1 MNVFETIK
9 TAVTVRQAAELYG
22 LQADRSGMCRCPF
35 HEDRHPSLKLN
46 EDYFYCFGCGAH
58 GDVIDFV
65 ARLFDL
71 SSYEAA
77 QKLAWDFGIDPDKP
91 PASALAKPK
100 HSKEVHC
107 QRVLQDYLNILKDWK
122 VRYAPSGPEGDMD
135 DRFVEACQM
144 LDQVEYL
151 SEILTH
157 ASADIR
163 TKAVERL
170 CRDGMMEWMEERV
183 ERFKKEGNSNE
194 EPEAA

>member
-9 TAVTVRQAAELYG
+9 AAVTVRQAAERYG
-22 LQADRSGMCRCPF
+22 LRVAPNGMTHCPF

-77 QKLAWDFGIDPDKP
+77 QKLAWDFGIDPGNP

-100 HSKEVHC
+100 YPKEVRC
-107 QRVLQDYLNILKDWK
+107 QRILQDYLNFLKNWK
-122 VRYAPSGPEGDMD
+122 KRYSPSDPEGVVD

-151 SEILTH
+151 IEVL
-157 ASADIR
+157 ASTSPDTRA
-163 TKAVERL
+163 KVVERL
-170 CRDGMMEWMEERV
+170 CKGGMMDWLEQRL
-183 ERFKKEGNSNE
+183 KEVDSNV